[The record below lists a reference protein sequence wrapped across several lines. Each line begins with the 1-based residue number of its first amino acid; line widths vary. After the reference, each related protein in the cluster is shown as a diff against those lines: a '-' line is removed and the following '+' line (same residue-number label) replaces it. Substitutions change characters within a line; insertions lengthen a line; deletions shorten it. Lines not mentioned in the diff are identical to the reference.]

1 LTTKTE
7 KAKKNGLSSPFLIFT
22 ADVIIAKI
30 RADLKGVAL
39 CRQFARPAAQ
49 TRPTGAVGSL
59 APNDAVSGRNLRVLG
74 EEPEPGTEGA
84 TYTSRA
90 TIFRAAEDG

>member
-1 LTTKTE
+1 LTAKTE

-39 CRQFARPAAQ
+39 
-49 TRPTGAVGSL
+49 
-59 APNDAVSGRNLRVLG
+59 
-74 EEPEPGTEGA
+74 
-84 TYTSRA
+84 
-90 TIFRAAEDG
+90 

>member
-1 LTTKTE
+1 LVALTAKTE

-39 CRQFARPAAQ
+39 WRQIARPAAPGPAYRRGQ
-49 TRPTGAVGSL
+49 
-59 APNDAVSGRNLRVLG
+59 VSCSG
-74 EEPEPGTEGA
+74 
-84 TYTSRA
+84 
-90 TIFRAAEDG
+90 